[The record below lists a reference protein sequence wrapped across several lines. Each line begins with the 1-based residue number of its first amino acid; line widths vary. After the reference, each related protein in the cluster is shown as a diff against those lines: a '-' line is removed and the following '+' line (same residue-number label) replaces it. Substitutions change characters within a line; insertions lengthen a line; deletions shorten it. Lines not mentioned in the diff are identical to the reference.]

1 MNDLGTTTSQPSR
14 RPAGRRLDT
23 AGQRVNGLVVRLR
36 TAPDEVKGRMG
47 RRVDSLRAQEAEL
60 RTRLRA
66 LRGADQA
73 AVVAELEPA
82 LDQLEDET
90 DIAEAELD
98 AELAGDEEAYAAAVT
113 TELEAWDRR
122 LDRLEARTAATGQPA
137 GATAIRLVRER
148 RADAGRQLARF
159 RTAGSGAS
167 AALRAGMRQAI
178 EDLDWAAQE
187 AAATFD
193 TPRRSRP

>member
-23 AGQRVNGLVVRLR
+23 AGQRVNGLVV
-36 TAPDEVKGRMG
+36 
-47 RRVDSLRAQEAEL
+47 RAQEAEL

>member
-1 MNDLGTTTSQPSR
+1 MSDMGTTTNQASQRSG
-14 RPAGRRLDT
+14 GRRLDS
-23 AGQRVNGLVVRLR
+23 AGQGVNGLVATLR
-36 TAPDEVKGRMG
+36 NAPDEVKGRMG

-66 LRGADQA
+66 LREADQA
-73 AVVAELEPA
+73 ADVAELDPA
-82 LDQLEDET
+82 LAQLEDEI

-98 AELAGDEEAYAAAVT
+98 AELAGDEEAFAAAVT

-137 GATAIRLVRER
+137 GATAIQLVRER
-148 RADAGRQLARF
+148 RADAGRELARF
-159 RTAGSGAS
+159 RTASSEAS

-193 TPRRSRP
+193 TPRRSK